1 MTRSPN
7 HRLAMTNILLK
18 PAFFFTVLLS
28 VVFAARAG
36 VLWAGGIYI
45 QEFGTPS
52 MGVASAGAEA
62 VCKDASTSF
71 HNPAGM
77 TRLEGNEL
85 MLTVGI
91 LDAGVEFEET
101 NSPFAGGDGGRT
113 GGYSPIFNAFY
124 AHSFSED
131 LKLGVNL
138 ISTAGHDF
146 DYDDDWAG
154 RYLCEEIRIFTITL
168 NPSISYRVNDWLSV
182 GGGVGLMFGE
192 LEMEVAVLPANGDGK
207 VKIDGND
214 VDVGY
219 SFSALFEPSDRT
231 RLGVIY
237 WSKIEPSFGGD
248 VRIQPGT
255 AVGVDTRLTFPQF
268 VRVGFYHEVYDKLA
282 ILGTIAWEDWS
293 ELKNLFVS
301 NAMGTEKIPRNWDDT
316 WHFAGGLH
324 YRIRDQWL
332 LQGGLAYDTS
342 PVEKEERTPD
352 MPADRQWR
360 YSLGVQY
367 ERSEKVSTGLTFSYC
382 ERGDAQVRNALLKGE
397 YNRNDFFYLC
407 LSVNWK

>member
-1 MTRSPN
+1 
-7 HRLAMTNILLK
+7 MTNILLK
-18 PAFFFTVLLS
+18 PAFLFTVLLS

-85 MLTVGI
+85 MLVAGI
-91 LDAGVEFEET
+91 LDAGVEFEST
-101 NSPFAGGDGGRT
+101 DSPFAGGDGGRT

-124 AHSFSED
+124 ARSLSED

-138 ISTAGHDF
+138 ISTAGYDF

-154 RYLCEEIRIFTITL
+154 RYLCEDIRVFTITL

-182 GGGVGLMFGE
+182 GGGVGVMFGE
-192 LEMEVAVLPANGDGK
+192 LEMEVAVLPTNGDGK

-219 SFSALFEPSDRT
+219 SFSALFEPSERL

-237 WSKIEPSFGGD
+237 WSKIEPSFADD
-248 VRIQPGT
+248 VSIQPGT
-255 AVGVDTRLTFPQF
+255 AAGVDTRLTFPQF
-268 VRVGFYHEVYDKLA
+268 IRVGSYLEVNDKLA
-282 ILGTIAWEDWS
+282 LLGTIAWEDWS

-352 MPADRQWR
+352 MPADRQFR

-367 ERSEKVSTGLTFSYC
+367 ERSEKVSTGLTFTYC
-382 ERGDAQVRNALLKGE
+382 ERGDAHVRNPLLRGE